1 MLIEVVDCTSVN
13 ASDSPNIFCIAP
25 INGGDGTPITFEMSY
40 TTKTKTIV
48 LKGAVIGTRSFIFVI
63 FAKWSM
69 ALIFQ
74 VGRKKFTSLPD
85 CNITMNLNCSEVV
98 PSHFPS
104 LMAIF
109 YFRNPHSLV
118 ANSQM
123 KNLSKWLNWFFIRK
137 FKDLVETTDDYALE
151 PPMHRN
157 LFGSSGGQVDV
168 EGKCLQPRSSITG
181 KTCVHVNH
189 SGPRIYIA
197 LSTSAFHRPHV
208 KEIYYEIVAY
218 RNELQKIFQNLF
230 RKCRLNKHCL
240 HR

>member
-25 INGGDGTPITFEMSY
+25 INGDDGTPITFEMSC
-40 TTKTKTIV
+40 TAKTKTIV

-98 PSHFPS
+98 PSHFLS

-109 YFRNPHSLV
+109 YFESPVLSWQIHKWKLYPTGWIDFSFE
-118 ANSQM
+118 
-123 KNLSKWLNWFFIRK
+123 NLKIWSKL
-137 FKDLVETTDDYALE
+137 
-151 PPMHRN
+151 PMI
-157 LFGSSGGQVDV
+157 S
-168 EGKCLQPRSSITG
+168 P
-181 KTCVHVNH
+181 
-189 SGPRIYIA
+189 
-197 LSTSAFHRPHV
+197 
-208 KEIYYEIVAY
+208 
-218 RNELQKIFQNLF
+218 
-230 RKCRLNKHCL
+230 
-240 HR
+240 